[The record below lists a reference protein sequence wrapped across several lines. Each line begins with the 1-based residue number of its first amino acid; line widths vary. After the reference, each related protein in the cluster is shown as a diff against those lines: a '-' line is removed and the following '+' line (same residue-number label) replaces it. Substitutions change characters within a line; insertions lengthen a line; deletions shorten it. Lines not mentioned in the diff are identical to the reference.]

1 MSPKIHFAVAQKK
14 STFRT
19 WVVFGLFFLGAIGFC
34 SCESDFERRVRLEQE
49 AQELRK
55 QERAAAEVQ
64 EAARLRAI
72 EAEQLEQERKS
83 RVLQEQEAAR
93 AAEARRERLLDN
105 RLKTG
110 SRPFSDCWRSGRSG
124 DCGVEVTAA
133 PSHEVLVTVKR
144 GDADGPVVGHV
155 YVAPGGTGTIQFSP
169 GRHQVFFAQG
179 KGWDP
184 EAENPIGSCSEP
196 AWFVDFYGVTKDDP
210 EDFPKGQVWTYKLQP
225 VTTGNFHAED
235 SDPNEAF

>member
-1 MSPKIHFAVAQKK
+1 MMRFNVWILCSFVALNSCGLESIEERQRRERLLFIEDSIEKK
-14 STFRT
+14 VAF
-19 WVVFGLFFLGAIGFC
+19 
-34 SCESDFERRVRLEQE
+34 E
-49 AQELRK
+49 AQ
-55 QERAAAEVQ
+55 Q
-64 EAARLRAI
+64 
-72 EAEQLEQERKS
+72 EAEQLEQERRT

-155 YVAPGGTGTIQFSP
+155 YVAPGGTGSIQLSP
-169 GRHQVFFAQG
+169 GIHQVFFAQG

-184 EAENPIGSCSEP
+184 EAKNPIGSCSEP

-210 EDFPKGQVWTYKLQP
+210 EDFPEGQVWTYKLQP

>member
-1 MSPKIHFAVAQKK
+1 MMRFNVWILCSFVALNSCGLESIEERQRRERLLFIEDSIEKK
-14 STFRT
+14 VAF
-19 WVVFGLFFLGAIGFC
+19 
-34 SCESDFERRVRLEQE
+34 E
-49 AQELRK
+49 AQ
-55 QERAAAEVQ
+55 Q
-64 EAARLRAI
+64 
-72 EAEQLEQERKS
+72 EAEQLEQERRT

-155 YVAPGGTGTIQFSP
+155 YVAPGGTGSIQFSP
-169 GRHQVFFAQG
+169 GIHQVFFAQG

-184 EAENPIGSCSEP
+184 EAKNPIGSCSEP

-210 EDFPKGQVWTYKLQP
+210 EDFPEGQVWTYKLQP